1 MTKTIQRISRA
12 ESFKVYDFLKDKIAD
27 VPNQKGILMCTYLQ
41 AWDDQK
47 VAQVLKIS
55 EKTVSNIRREMF
67 GKIKDTAITSGKRGS
82 LDLRLS
88 HIENYL
94 TSQNAK
100 WRELLL

>member
-1 MTKTIQRISRA
+1 MTKQIQRISRA

-27 VPNQKGILMCTYLQ
+27 VPNQKGILMCEFAQ
-41 AWDDQK
+41 GWDDQR

-67 GKIKDTAITSGKRGS
+67 GKIKDTAITSEKRGS
-82 LDLRLS
+82 LDARITQ
-88 HIENYL
+88 IENYL
-94 TSQNAK
+94 TSQSAK